1 VCVLYLSDKNCKIWH
16 NYSFFLWVKPHIS
29 IKENL
34 MSDKI
39 SVTGSHVYREA
50 KSNIFIIRILIL
62 RKKV

>member
-1 VCVLYLSDKNCKIWH
+1 
-16 NYSFFLWVKPHIS
+16 
-29 IKENL
+29 

-50 KSNIFIIRILIL
+50 KSNIFIIKYVYLGNLGKYIYRGEPYIL